1 MVTILFSIMVALLR
15 DGEEIKSDIINDEST
30 YTHTKEIDDEDVP
43 IIAIHIDEI
52 IRSMDK
58 NYLFINGIF
67 QISENFQKIKEGDS
81 YGKMEINSIT
91 ENQIKISNDESIN
104 LSKGDTI
111 SIMGDIKIKVADS
124 DTVRFYPFQEIKVA
138 VEGLPTPIP
147 TPEPTPIPEFNIIIL
162 PVMVIIG
169 LIFLL
174 SGKKV

>member
-1 MVTILFSIMVALLR
+1 
-15 DGEEIKSDIINDEST
+15 
-30 YTHTKEIDDEDVP
+30 
-43 IIAIHIDEI
+43 
-52 IRSMDK
+52 MDK

-147 TPEPTPIPEFNIIIL
+147 TPEPTQIPEFNMIIL

-169 LIFLL
+169 LMFLL